1 MVPLGGY
8 KGYGLGLIV
17 EVLSGVLGG
26 AGVGSGVS
34 PLFEA
39 DDLPQQLGHF
49 HLALDPE
56 RTVGRARFE
65 AVLGALLEHL
75 RHSPPADGVDEVLV
89 AGDPED
95 RAQRERKA
103 AGVPLA
109 PPLMEAL
116 RCVSSE
122 LGVEAPADV

>member
-1 MVPLGGY
+1 M
-8 KGYGLGLIV
+8 V

-39 DDLPQQLGHF
+39 DDRPQQLGHF

-65 AVLGALLEHL
+65 ETLSRLVEHL
-75 RHSPPADGVDEVLV
+75 RRSPPAEGFDAVLV
-89 AGDPED
+89 AGDPEE
-95 RAQRERKA
+95 RRRREREA
-103 AGVPLA
+103 GGVPLA
-109 PPLMEAL
+109 PPLAEAL
-116 RCVSSE
+116 RDLSSE
-122 LGVEAPADV
+122 LSVEPPTEV